1 MAKAD
6 VTSLVSSL
14 ATAQSDATAVSSYY
28 DRIVQEHGLQR
39 ESLTDAAFVAVT
51 AGTLTYTLPTAALR
65 GLAYAYDDT
74 QLVREDKRGVEGT
87 DELWRLRQGEP
98 RTVLFEDERRRQFDL
113 VPVPRRSGA
122 SIGVATPFS
131 GTFPADNA
139 TVIYT
144 DNATDV
150 QPWEE
155 LAQACEI
162 LAREFGRDS
171 DHADAQSSMAW
182 RQLATL
188 LFTIV
193 DNAHARPH

>member
-1 MAKAD
+1 
-6 VTSLVSSL
+6 LL

-74 QLVREDKRGVEGT
+74 QLVGEDKRGIEGT
-87 DELWRLRQGEP
+87 DELWRVRQGEP
-98 RTVLFEDERRRQFDL
+98 RTVLFEDEKRRQFDL

-122 SIGVATPFS
+122 TIGVATPFS
-131 GTFPADNA
+131 GAFPVDNV

-171 DHADAQSSMAW
+171 DHADAQSSTAW
-182 RQLATL
+182 RQLANFF
-188 LFTIV
+188 FTIV
-193 DNAHARPH
+193 DTAHARAH